1 LDFSGFR
8 SAKVPYKAHAKRSSG
23 PPPIFHSSLETNI
36 CHPNVESPC
45 RRERSEM
52 KVTLVNPP
60 YPPSVHSHPAFIP
73 LGIAYLGAVAEK
85 EGHEV
90 TVIDCQAEKLN
101 YEAFRERINRT
112 PSDLVG
118 VTSTTLLYKSAMQ
131 LITIAKQAHPQAVTM
146 LGGSH
151 GTFWDEN
158 ALNEYP
164 SLDIVVRREGETTFI
179 ELLSKLQTKTSL
191 NSVLGI
197 TFRNQEGKIV
207 RNPDRPFLED
217 LDALPFPAHHLLPLD
232 ALKRMGKVLFPLITS
247 RGCVFW
253 CDFCSTVRMFGRG
266 YRWRSP
272 KNVVDEME
280 MIHNKYG
287 VNEFTFYDDAFTVNR
302 DRALKICE
310 ELHTRKL
317 ELTWDCGT
325 RVDMVDRELLK
336 IMYDA
341 GCIAVWLGVESGSEI
356 ILDAMNKGIKLDQTR
371 LAYKTAHE
379 VGLMTIANVVLGFPG
394 ETEQTAKQTINFVKE
409 LNPDHVGFY
418 VATPY
423 PGTPLYEQV
432 KKNGWLRVTDFDK
445 YDTAGPTFET
455 PWLTMKQLADIR
467 YKAYQ
472 DFYLRLGYVLK
483 MMRRGGTY
491 GISAVK
497 TSAAYALRAIHIK
510 LS

>member
-1 LDFSGFR
+1 
-8 SAKVPYKAHAKRSSG
+8 
-23 PPPIFHSSLETNI
+23 
-36 CHPNVESPC
+36 
-45 RRERSEM
+45 M
-52 KVTLVNPP
+52 KITLVNPP
-60 YPPSVHSHPAFIP
+60 YPPSVHSHPPFIP

-90 TVIDCQAEKLN
+90 TVIDCQAEKLT
-101 YEAFRERINRT
+101 YEAFRHRIRQT
-112 PSDLVG
+112 QSDVVG
-118 VTSTTLLYKSAMQ
+118 VTATTLLYKSAMK
-131 LITIAKQAHPQAVTM
+131 LINIAKQVHPQAFTM

-158 ALNEYP
+158 ALSEYP
-164 SLDIVVRREGETTFI
+164 SLNIVVRREGERTFI
-179 ELLSKLQTKTSL
+179 DVLNKLQTKNSL

-197 TFRNQEGKIV
+197 TFRNQQGKIV
-207 RNPDRPFLED
+207 RTPNRPFIED

-247 RGCVFW
+247 RGCVYW

-266 YRWRSP
+266 YRMRSP

-287 VNEFTFYDDAFTVNR
+287 VNQFTFYDDAFTVNR
-302 DRALKICE
+302 ERVMKICE
-310 ELHTRKL
+310 ELHARKL
-317 ELTWDCGT
+317 DLIWDCGT

-336 IMYDA
+336 TMYDA
-341 GCIAVWLGVESGSEI
+341 GCIAVWLGVESGSEV
-356 ILDAMNKGIKLDQTR
+356 ILDAMHKGIKLDQTR

-379 VGLMTIANVVLGFPG
+379 VGLMTIANVVIGFPG
-394 ETEQTAKQTINFVKE
+394 ETEQTARATINFVKE
-409 LNPDHVGFY
+409 LNPYHVGFY

-423 PGTPLYEQV
+423 PGTPLYDQV
-432 KKNGWLRVTDFDK
+432 KNNGWLRVTDFDK
-445 YDTAGPTFET
+445 YDTAAPTFET
-455 PWLTMKQLADIR
+455 PWLSMKQLADIR

-483 MMRRGGTY
+483 MMRRGGMY

-497 TSAAYALRAIHIK
+497 TSVAYALRAMHVK

>member
-1 LDFSGFR
+1 
-8 SAKVPYKAHAKRSSG
+8 
-23 PPPIFHSSLETNI
+23 
-36 CHPNVESPC
+36 VEL
-45 RRERSEM
+45 

-85 EGHEV
+85 AGHEV

-101 YEAFRERINRT
+101 YDAFQERIRRT
-112 PSDLVG
+112 PSDVVG
-118 VTSTTLLYKSAMQ
+118 VTSTTLLYKSAMR
-131 LITIAKQAHPQAVTM
+131 LINMAKEEQPNAVTV

-164 SLDIVVRREGETTFI
+164 SLDIVVRREGEVTFV
-179 ELLSKLQTKTSL
+179 EVLDKLQAGASL
-191 NSVLGI
+191 KGVLGV
-197 TFRNQEGKIV
+197 TFRGQDGKIV
-207 RNPDRPFLED
+207 RNRDRGFIED
-217 LDALPFPAHHLLPLD
+217 LDGLPFPAHHLLPLD
-232 ALKRMGKVLFPLITS
+232 TLKRMGKVLFPLVTS

-266 YRWRSP
+266 YRMRSAE
-272 KNVVDEME
+272 NVVDEME
-280 MIHNKYG
+280 MIHDKYD
-287 VNEFTFYDDAFTVNR
+287 VTQFTFYDDAFSV
-302 DRALKICE
+302 DRARVVKICK
-310 ELHTRKL
+310 ELHARKL
-317 ELTWDCGT
+317 DLTWDCGT
-325 RVDMVDRELLK
+325 RVDMVDREL
-336 IMYDA
+336 METMRDA
-341 GCIAVWLGVESGSEI
+341 GCLGVWLGVESGSEI
-356 ILDAMNKGIKLDQTR
+356 ILGAMNKGIKLDQTR
-371 LAYKTAHE
+371 RAYKIAHD

-394 ETEQTAKQTINFVKE
+394 ETVQTARATVDFVKE

-423 PGTPLYEQV
+423 PGTPMYDQV
-432 KKNGWLRVTDFDK
+432 KEKGWLRVTDFDK
-445 YDTAGPTFET
+445 YDTAIPTFET
-455 PWLTMKQLADIR
+455 PWLSMKQLADIR

-483 MMRRGGTY
+483 MMRKGGLY

-497 TSAAYALRAIHIK
+497 TSAAYALRAMHIK

>member
-1 LDFSGFR
+1 
-8 SAKVPYKAHAKRSSG
+8 
-23 PPPIFHSSLETNI
+23 
-36 CHPNVESPC
+36 
-45 RRERSEM
+45 M
-52 KVTLVNPP
+52 KITLVNPP
-60 YPPSVHSHPAFIP
+60 YPPSVHSHPPFIP
-73 LGIAYLGAVAEK
+73 LGIAYLGAVAER

-90 TVIDCQAEKLN
+90 TVIDCQAEKLS
-101 YEAFRERINRT
+101 YEAFRSRLEQN

-118 VTSTTLLYKSAMQ
+118 VTATTLLYKSAMQ
-131 LITIAKQAHPQAVTM
+131 LVAIAKQVHPQAVTM

-151 GTFWDEN
+151 GSFWDEN
-158 ALNEYP
+158 ALDEYP
-164 SLDIVVRREGETTFI
+164 SLDIVVRREGEATFI
-179 ELLSKLQTKTSL
+179 ELLDKLQSKTSV
-191 NSVLGI
+191 NNVLGI
-197 TFRNQEGKIV
+197 TFRSREGKIT

-217 LDALPFPAHHLLPLD
+217 LDSLPFPAHHLLPLET
-232 ALKRMGKVLFPLITS
+232 LKRMGKVLFPLITS

-266 YRWRSP
+266 YRMRSP

-280 MIHNKYG
+280 MVHNKYG
-287 VNEFTFYDDAFTVNR
+287 ISQVTFYDDAFTVNR
-302 DRALKICE
+302 DRVLKICE

-317 ELTWDCGT
+317 EIEWDCGT

-336 IMYDA
+336 TMRDA
-341 GCIAVWLGVESGSEI
+341 GCIAVWLGVESGSET
-356 ILDAMNKGIKLDQTR
+356 ILGAMNKSIKLDQTR

-379 VGLMTIANVVLGFPG
+379 VGLMTIANTVLGFPG
-394 ETEQTAKQTINFVKE
+394 ETEQTARETINFVKE
-409 LNPDHVGFY
+409 LNPDDVGFY

-423 PGTPLYEQV
+423 PGTPMYEQV

-455 PWLTMKQLADIR
+455 PWLSMKRLAEIR

-472 DFYLRLGYVLK
+472 EFYLRPGYVIK

-497 TSAAYALRAIHIK
+497 TSAAYALRAMHIK

>member
-1 LDFSGFR
+1 
-8 SAKVPYKAHAKRSSG
+8 
-23 PPPIFHSSLETNI
+23 
-36 CHPNVESPC
+36 
-45 RRERSEM
+45 M
-52 KVTLVNPP
+52 KITLVNPP
-60 YPPSVHSHPAFIP
+60 YPPSVHSHPPFIP
-73 LGIAYLGAVAEK
+73 LGLAYLGAVAER

-90 TVIDCQAEKLN
+90 TVIDCQAEKLT
-101 YEAFRERINRT
+101 YEDFRKRIEQT
-112 PSDLVG
+112 PSDIIG
-118 VTSTTLLYKSAMQ
+118 ATATTLLYKSAMK
-131 LITIAKQAHPQAVTM
+131 LITIAKQVYPQAVTM

-164 SLDIVVRREGETTFI
+164 SLDIVVRREGETTFT
-179 ELLSKLQTKTSL
+179 ELLNKLQTN
-191 NSVLGI
+191 NSINNVLGI
-197 TFRNQEGKIV
+197 TFRSKEGKIV
-207 RNPDRPFLED
+207 NNPDRPFLED
-217 LDALPFPAHHLLPLD
+217 LDALPFPAHHLMPLD
-232 ALKRMGKVLFPLITS
+232 ALKRMGKILFPLVTS
-247 RGCVFW
+247 RGCVYW

-266 YRWRSP
+266 YRMRSP

-287 VNEFTFYDDAFTVNR
+287 VNQVTFYDDAFTVNR
-302 DRALKICE
+302 ERVVKICE
-310 ELHTRKL
+310 ELHSRKL
-317 ELTWDCGT
+317 DMIWDCGT

-336 IMYDA
+336 TMHDA
-341 GCIAVWLGVESGSEI
+341 GCIAVWLGVESGSEA
-356 ILDAMNKGIKLDQTR
+356 ILGAMNKRIKLDQTR

-379 VGLMTIANVVLGFPG
+379 VGLMTITNAVLGFPG
-394 ETEQTAKQTINFVKE
+394 ETEQTARETINFVKE
-409 LNPDHVGFY
+409 LNPDDVGFY

-423 PGTPLYEQV
+423 PGTPMYEQV

-455 PWLTMKQLADIR
+455 PWLSMEKLAEIR

-472 DFYLRLGYVLK
+472 EFYLRPAYVLK

-497 TSAAYALRAIHIK
+497 TSAAYALRAMHIK